1 MRNIHLLVAV
11 VIAFSLTFGMVEADE
26 KGQNKQQDFAND
38 RLAICIHPY
47 KSSTL
52 LYRSFTPLAEYLSE
66 KIGQPV
72 GLHIAADYEAHIDTV
87 GGNNRCIGYMGPA
100 PYVKLVEKY
109 GKKRILAR
117 QAVNGKPVFQGKI
130 IARKDGTVNSLADL
144 AGKRFAFGDPDSTM
158 SHLVPHYMLLEAGI
172 SDDKLAFFKF
182 LGNHDN
188 VALGVLTGNFDAG
201 AVKEEVF
208 YKYESRG
215 LKAIA
220 TTPALSEHLFVAS
233 DALAEPLVDEI
244 RLALL
249 QANQSE
255 QGLRALHAI
264 KTTIS
269 ALVPAQDSDYDNLRT
284 ILATLKSHGIIQ

>member
-1 MRNIHLLVAV
+1 MKTTGHALPLEAVITKIVLLVLLPTALGQ
-11 VIAFSLTFGMVEADE
+11 IAH
-26 KGQNKQQDFAND
+26 
-38 RLAICIHPY
+38 RW
-47 KSSTL
+47 
-52 LYRSFTPLAEYLSE
+52 LS
-66 KIGQPV
+66 
-72 GLHIAADYEAHIDTV
+72 
-87 GGNNRCIGYMGPA
+87 
-100 PYVKLVEKY
+100 
-109 GKKRILAR
+109 
-117 QAVNGKPVFQGKI
+117 
-130 IARKDGTVNSLADL
+130 
-144 AGKRFAFGDPDSTM
+144 DSTM

-264 KTTIS
+264 KITIS